1 VPGETFAHL
10 VALSG
15 LAVAVVGLIAR
26 WREMRR
32 RAAPVDR
39 APARGD
45 PARGVR
51 YAFTLGMAPWTK
63 ESTRIH
69 ALAYLRGVGFHLGIF
84 AALLALLARPLWLG
98 LPPWLRGAAA
108 IGLALG
114 ALLGAAGSAMRLREP
129 HLRALST
136 LDDHLS
142 IWLVTIFLGAVAA
155 AVWQAR
161 FAAPMYLAA
170 GVMLAYIPFGK
181 IRHCMYFFVA
191 KRYFGRF
198 AGRRGVLPHGATSGR
213 AAPLVPEGVR

>member
-45 PARGVR
+45 PARGVL

-69 ALAYLRGVGFHLGIF
+69 ALAYLRGVGFHVGIV
-84 AALLALLARPLWLG
+84 AGLLALLARPVWPA
-98 LPPWLRGAAA
+98 LPPWLRIAAA
-108 IGLALG
+108 VGLGLG
-114 ALLGAAGSAMRLREP
+114 ALLGAAGSVMRLREP

-136 LDDHLS
+136 ADDHLS
-142 IWLVTIFLGAVAA
+142 IWLVTIFLGATAA
-155 AVWQAR
+155 ALWRPR
-161 FAAPMYLAA
+161 FVAPMYLAA

-181 IRHCMYFFVA
+181 IRHCMYFFFA
-191 KRYFGRF
+191 KGAFGRF
-198 AGRRGVLPHGATSGR
+198 AGRRGVLPHDAASGR
-213 AAPLVPEGVR
+213 PVSLAREGVR

>member
-1 VPGETFAHL
+1 MPSETLLRL

-15 LAVAVVGLIAR
+15 LVIGVAGLIAR
-26 WREMRR
+26 WRETSG

-63 ESTRIH
+63 ESTRMH

-84 AALLALLARPLWLG
+84 AALLALLARPLWFV

-136 LDDHLS
+136 LDDHVS
-142 IWLVTIFLGAVAA
+142 IWLVTIFLAAVAA
-155 AVWQAR
+155 AVWQPR

-170 GVMLAYIPFGK
+170 GVMLAYLPFGK

-191 KRYFGRF
+191 KGAFGRF
-198 AGRRGVLPHGATSGR
+198 AGRRGVLPHGAASDGPAR
-213 AAPLVPEGVR
+213 LAQEGVR